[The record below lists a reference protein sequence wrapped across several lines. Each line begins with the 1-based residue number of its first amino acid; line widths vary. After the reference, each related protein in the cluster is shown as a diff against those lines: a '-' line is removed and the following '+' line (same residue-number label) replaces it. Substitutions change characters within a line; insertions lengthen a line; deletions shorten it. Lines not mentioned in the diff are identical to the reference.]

1 MRDPLATVDR
11 QSPSTSDLGQK
22 RKSRP
27 VMMRSASPPNSDI
40 GSGAAHVCFVPEAD
54 LTQRTKT
61 ARSGE
66 AQEAW
71 LGGGSSEPELPLP
84 RAYPFSVGSLA
95 MFAAI
100 RLVSS
105 LVNRFAAVR
114 RPNEADRDPLRLV
127 AGVRGTFRAVATRPK
142 TRMYW
147 RIVSRM
153 RRRYLVACSQR
164 AIARIPPINPSAQ
177 FRRE

>member
-1 MRDPLATVDR
+1 M
-11 QSPSTSDLGQK
+11 
-22 RKSRP
+22 
-27 VMMRSASPPNSDI
+27 SASPPKADI
-40 GSGAAHVCFVPEAD
+40 ARHRSHVRNVPEAD

-127 AGVRGTFRAVATRPK
+127 ARG
-142 TRMYW
+142 YQ
-147 RIVSRM
+147 RIVSCHGHSSSTRM
-153 RRRYLVACSQR
+153 RWRLSAGCALVACTPRRYR
-164 AIARIPPINPSAQ
+164 AHTAN
-177 FRRE
+177 

>member
-1 MRDPLATVDR
+1 MSGL
-11 QSPSTSDLGQK
+11 SPKADISTG
-22 RKSRP
+22 RR
-27 VMMRSASPPNSDI
+27 
-40 GSGAAHVCFVPEAD
+40 HVRYVPEAD

-71 LGGGSSEPELPLP
+71 LGGGISEPELPLP

-105 LVNRFAAVR
+105 RVNRFAAVR

-153 RRRYLVACSQR
+153 RRRHLVACSQR
-164 AIARIPPINPSAQ
+164 AIARIPPINPSAH
-177 FRRE
+177 F